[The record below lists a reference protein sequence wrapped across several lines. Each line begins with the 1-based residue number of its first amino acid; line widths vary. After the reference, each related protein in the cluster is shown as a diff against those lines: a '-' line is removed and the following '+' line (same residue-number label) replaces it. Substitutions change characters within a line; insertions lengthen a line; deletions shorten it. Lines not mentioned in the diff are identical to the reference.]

1 MASTKVIATT
11 WNKKTLATKLKQTLQ
26 RMDNEIVAW
35 DKANATIKKRQDAWD
50 KKAVAW
56 AKKNVAKAEEVNTN
70 KYHNRFS
77 LTYQFDPEMVEAA
90 LGERPEMDRK
100 PTYKDT
106 SYGQKDSDYDQV
118 ANAIALVE
126 NCDDDAIKITTSSTW
141 ASFIR

>member
-77 LTYQFDPEMVEAA
+77 LTYQFDSEMVGAA
-90 LGERPEMDRK
+90 LGERPEMGRK

-106 SYGQKDSDYDQV
+106 SYDQKDSDYDQV

-126 NCDDDAIKITTSSTW
+126 NCDDDVIKITSSSTW